1 MFRKREVLRRY
12 LLIFFLSVVSI
23 GMVITLAPIPG
34 GKTSLQ
40 QSNVLAKVGGATIT
54 TQDLHRAVEERT
66 RNYSANIDA
75 KTKARMAQPI
85 LDEMVMRSLE
95 VMEARKLGLQITD
108 QEVLRAA
115 QAIPG
120 LYQNGKFIGR
130 DAFEQL
136 SGTTEERFLAELR
149 DNLLVQ
155 KLQAVVTD
163 GIRVSSQEVHAEFVK
178 RNTKAQIAYVRFDPK
193 SLEKALTA
201 TPQALEDFYKRDPN
215 QYAVP
220 EERQVRYVLIDS
232 DAVRAQVKVSDDE
245 VKHYY
250 QQHLADY
257 RVPER
262 AKVAHVLFKTTGKT
276 PQEIAVIEKTAKD
289 VLAQIRAGKDF
300 AELAG
305 KYSEDSSASQGGE
318 IGWITRGQ
326 TVKEFEDVAF
336 SLPPGQT
343 SDLVKTIYGIHIIK
357 VEDRQPAHLQSFT
370 EAREEIRTTIE
381 KQELADAQRRLAE
394 SLTQQFK
401 ANPTGFE
408 AVARKAGLEVK
419 QTPLFKYK
427 QVVPDFGSS
436 ESFANLAFQLRQGE
450 VGQPFNVPK
459 GVAVIQLVQSLPAH
473 VPPLDEVRER
483 VEQLYRAE
491 QSRVVAGE
499 KAQAFASRAKTGD
512 FKAIARTMGLT
523 VKESKEFAEQDY
535 LPDLGSA
542 AALLAA
548 FTLAPGQT
556 SDVVKTAAGDV
567 VFGLISRASPSEA
580 GFEAQRDS
588 IVEQLVQKKRSLAFE
603 LYRESL
609 KEQMARSGEL
619 KMNDAAMKQF
629 LASYQSS

>member
-1 MFRKREVLRRY
+1 M
-12 LLIFFLSVVSI
+12 
-23 GMVITLAPIPG
+23 
-34 GKTSLQ
+34 
-40 QSNVLAKVGGATIT
+40 
-54 TQDLHRAVEERT
+54 
-66 RNYSANIDA
+66 
-75 KTKARMAQPI
+75 KAQMARPI
-85 LDEMVMRSLE
+85 LDDMVMRRLE

-136 SGTTEERFLAELR
+136 SGTTEERFLTELR
-149 DNLLVQ
+149 ETLLLQ

-163 GIRVSSQEVHAEFVK
+163 GIRVTSQEVHAEFVK
-178 RNTKAQIAYVRFDPK
+178 RNTKAQIAYVRFDPNT
-193 SLEKALTA
+193 LEKAVTV

-220 EERQVRYVLIDS
+220 EERQVRYVLIDL
-232 DAVRAQVKVSDDE
+232 DAVRAQMKVSDAE
-245 VKHYY
+245 VKQYY

-262 AKVAHVLFKTTGKT
+262 AKVAHLLFKTTGKT
-276 PQEIAVIEKTAKD
+276 PQETAIIEKTAKD
-289 VLAQIRAGKDF
+289 VLAQVRAGKDF
-300 AELAG
+300 GELAG
-305 KYSEDSSASQGGE
+305 KYSEDSSASKGGE
-318 IGWITRGQ
+318 IGWIIRGQ

-343 SDLVKTIYGIHIIK
+343 SDIVKTIYGIHIIK

-370 EAREEIRTTIE
+370 EASAEIRTAIE

-394 SLTQQFK
+394 SLAQQLK

-408 AVARKAGLEVK
+408 GVARKAGLKVNE
-419 QTPLFKYK
+419 TPLFKYK
-427 QVVPDFGSS
+427 QVIPDFGNS
-436 ESFANLAFQLRQGE
+436 ESFSNLAFQLRPGE

-459 GVAVIQLVQSLPAH
+459 GVAVIQLAQSLPAH

-499 KAQAFASRAKTGD
+499 KAQAFASQAKTGD

-535 LPDLGSA
+535 VPDLGSA
-542 AALLAA
+542 AALPAA

-556 SDVVKTAAGDV
+556 SDVVKTASGDV
-567 VFGLISRASPSEA
+567 VFRLISRASPNEA
-580 GFEAQRDS
+580 DFAAQRDS

-603 LYRESL
+603 LYRENL
-609 KEQMARSGEL
+609 KEQMARSGDL
-619 KMNDAAMKQF
+619 KMNEAAMKQF
-629 LASYQSS
+629 LAAYQGS